1 MFHHTIYT
9 GFIPLFS
16 IIVDHEFTMAMILVG
31 DVFRRHAGTSVTES
45 KKKIIIVHYSKQ
57 IP

>member
-1 MFHHTIYT
+1 
-9 GFIPLFS
+9 
-16 IIVDHEFTMAMILVG
+16 MAMIHVG
-31 DVFRRHAGTSVTES
+31 DVFQPHADTSVTES